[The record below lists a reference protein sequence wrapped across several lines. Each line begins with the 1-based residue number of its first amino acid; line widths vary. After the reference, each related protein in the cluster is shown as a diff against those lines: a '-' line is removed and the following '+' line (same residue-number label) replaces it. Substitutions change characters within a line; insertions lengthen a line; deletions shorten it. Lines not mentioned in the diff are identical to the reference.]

1 MEKQHSSRI
10 LRFIH
15 RHKRL
20 ARACDWLGNNW
31 LLVAIYMIFV
41 AVVLCM
47 INLIVMV
54 LTT

>member
-1 MEKQHSSRI
+1 MEKPHSSRI
-10 LRFIH
+10 LSFIY
-15 RHKRL
+15 RHKWL
-20 ARACDWLGNNW
+20 ACAADWLGNNL
-31 LLVAIYMIFV
+31 LLVAIYVISV